1 MKSKQVANPV
11 KIRIRLVDIFII
23 KKKLVKGLVI
33 CWFMVIIKIY
43 DNYIILNFKHV
54 ISNHITN

>member
-33 CWFMVIIKIY
+33 VGSW
-43 DNYIILNFKHV
+43 
-54 ISNHITN
+54 